1 MLINERKGDCMQLA
15 IDAKSSNKVDRF
27 RHIISCETVSNA
39 DPHKV
44 NWAEFNRLH
53 ELLRIF
59 YPTIF
64 ALFEET
70 QVGEAGIQLRYR
82 VKKPRRKPFLI
93 MSHQDVVEPGDL
105 AQWHENPFSASF
117 HDGAVW
123 GRGTTDC
130 KHLLFAQLEAVEAL
144 LREGWRPDFD
154 LYLSLGYSEEI
165 YRADGQ
171 DGGRLLAEN
180 LRDTGVHIGCLIDEG
195 GRIIKSDDGQVTAYV
210 GLGEKAAVNFELV
223 CNRAGGH
230 SSKPGAGTALGQVAR
245 AAVALEE
252 HPFPYRLTA
261 LVKSQLQALAQTLSG
276 ERARIYADPEKYWDE
291 LTALAKTDNELD
303 AMLHTTFAVTMAS
316 GSTQPNVMPSR
327 ASIGVSC
334 RILQGD
340 TVASVMAYIRS
351 IIPSSVEII
360 HISGLDPQPTATVA
374 SDEFRLL
381 SAVVRNIY
389 GQHTTIVPFLML
401 GATDS
406 RYYAAAGVADHVFRF
421 GGFLVDDRFGTPHA
435 VNEHIPVDAIDS
447 AQEFVTQ
454 ILKAY

>member
-1 MLINERKGDCMQLA
+1 MREKGDYMH
-15 IDAKSSNKVDRF
+15 IDVDQKTANKVDRF

-39 DPHKV
+39 DPSKV
-44 NWAEFNRLH
+44 NWSEFERLQG
-53 ELLRIF
+53 LLRTF

-64 ALFEET
+64 ELFKET
-70 QVGEAGIQLRYR
+70 KVGDAGLQLRYT
-82 VKKPRRKPFLI
+82 VEKPRRKPFLI

-105 AQWHENPFSASF
+105 TQWHENPFSASF

-144 LREGWRPDFD
+144 LRDGWRPDFD
-154 LYLSLGYSEEI
+154 FYISLGYSEEI

-171 DGGRLLAEN
+171 DGGRLLAEY
-180 LRDTGVHIGCLIDEG
+180 LRDTGVQIGCLVDEG
-195 GRIIKSDDGQVTAYV
+195 GRIIKDESGHASAYV

-252 HPFPYRLTA
+252 HPFPYRLTP
-261 LVKSQLQALAQTLSG
+261 LVKSQLQALAETLSG
-276 ERARIYADPEKYWDE
+276 NRARIYADPENYWDE

-327 ASIGVSC
+327 ASVGVSC

-340 TVASVMAYIRS
+340 TVASVTEYIRS
-351 IIPSSVEII
+351 IIPDSVEII
-360 HISGLDPQPTATVA
+360 HISGLDPQPTSTVD
-374 SDEFRLL
+374 SDEFQLL
-381 SAVVRNIY
+381 ASVIRDIY
-389 GQHTTIVPFLML
+389 GADTTVVPFLLL

-406 RYYAAAGVADHVFRF
+406 RYYAAAGVADQVFRF
-421 GGFLVDDRFGTPHA
+421 GGFFVDDRFGTPHA
-435 VNEHIPVDAIDS
+435 VNEHIPVDAIES
-447 AQEFVTQ
+447 AQEFVTRL
-454 ILKAY
+454 LKAY